1 MVEPYEEISDTKLK
15 QLVKMPIVETKIN
28 TSKDGKYIVH
38 KTMITDIKP
47 KEYYSKVLEN
57 SRNNK

>member
-1 MVEPYEEISDTKLK
+1 MTEQFEELSETKLK

-38 KTMITDIKP
+38 RTMITDIKP

-57 SRNNK
+57 SQNN